1 MKLLLILALLA
12 MSSLTFASKEDSVK
26 NIIIHDD
33 FTIWLDDGK
42 ALFNWNEI
50 IETSSQKSVTANKI
64 KSDYA
69 GNEVAAHKRYANQW
83 TRIKGT
89 IKNVKIDKDGGMYA
103 DLTENYVNFKAYI
116 SNEDF
121 ASSLNPHQK
130 IDMYCFDAT
139 ENSAIKCIDY
149 PNSIW
154 NNASQAHLAEIRK
167 NKGISSFSLIISEA
181 ISDDVFMKSCSENIY
196 SSVCKSTVMN
206 SIKNLDKIIDKALKK
221 SCGKSR
227 EAESCINLKESIKDL
242 EPLINK

>member
-1 MKLLLILALLA
+1 MKFLLILALLA

-33 FTIWLDDGK
+33 FTTWLDDGK

-50 IETSSQKSVTANKI
+50 VKTSPQKSVTINKI
-64 KSDYA
+64 KNDYA
-69 GNEVAAHKRYANQW
+69 GNEVAANKRYRNQW
-83 TRIKGT
+83 TRIKGS

-121 ASSLNPHQK
+121 ASSLNPNQK
-130 IDMYCFDAT
+130 IDMYCFNVIAS
-139 ENSAIKCIDY
+139 SAIKCIDY

-154 NNASQAHLAEIRK
+154 NNASQTHLAEIRN
-167 NKGISSFSLIISEA
+167 NKGISSFLLIISDA
-181 ISDDVFMKSCSENIY
+181 ISDDVFMKSCSENVY
-196 SSVCKSTVMN
+196 SSVCKSTIRN
-206 SIKNLDKIIDKALKK
+206 SIKDLDMIIDKALKK

-227 EAESCINLKESIKDL
+227 EAESCINLKQSIKDL
-242 EPLINK
+242 DQLINK